1 MGIGY
6 LGTALCSL
14 FTLVRLFMEGNIM
27 AGKNNGG
34 LKYGGISEKPPN
46 LTHHN

>member
-1 MGIGY
+1 MRREFQTWAV
-6 LGTALCSL
+6 GTVLCSL

-34 LKYGGISEKPPN
+34 LKYGGVSEN
-46 LTHHN
+46 RQI